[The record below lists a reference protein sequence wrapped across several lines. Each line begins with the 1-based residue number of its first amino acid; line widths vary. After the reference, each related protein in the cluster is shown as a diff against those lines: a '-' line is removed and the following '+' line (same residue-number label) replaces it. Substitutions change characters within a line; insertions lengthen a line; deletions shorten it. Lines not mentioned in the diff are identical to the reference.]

1 MNNPFIDATEV
12 LLQESTSNPLP
23 EKTDNPELVAN
34 PISHNNNSG
43 IVQPISEIKK
53 KGRGRPKK
61 ADLIPME
68 VKTEIPKPSAP
79 APAQNINDI
88 LAKELSE
95 YKQSGSI
102 PVPDAG
108 TNPQSLNLSNFIRGS
123 LLLIMIDAIM
133 PNLLI
138 KLLGMVSPSYRSI
151 NPNKIKMSKEQRDQM
166 EPLANEMVNVLFGNM
181 PAHQMFFVCLTF
193 VYAGNIM
200 EEVNKIDEKLKK

>member
-1 MNNPFIDATEV
+1 MNNPFTNATEV
-12 LLQESTSNPLP
+12 LLPEESPSNPLP
-23 EKTDNPELVAN
+23 EKTANTELVTN
-34 PISHNNNSG
+34 PISHNDNSG
-43 IVQPISEIKK
+43 IVQPIAEIKK

-61 ADLIPME
+61 DSSIPTE
-68 VKTEIPKPSAP
+68 VKTEMPKAP
-79 APAQNINDI
+79 VQNINDV

-102 PVPDAG
+102 PVPDG
-108 TNPQSLNLSNFIRGS
+108 GSNPQSLNLSNFIRGS

-151 NPNKIKMSKEQRDQM
+151 NPNKVKMSKEQRDQL
-166 EPLANEMVNVLFGNM
+166 EPLANEMVNVIFGTM
-181 PAHQMFFVCLTF
+181 PAHQMFFVCLSF

-200 EEVNKIDEKLKK
+200 EEVNKVDEKLKK